1 MSMVRKAKG
10 ESESTYCALLDAAER
25 TFADKG
31 VSHTTL
37 NDVACAAGLT
47 RGAIYWHF
55 KDKSALLEAMC
66 DRVFLPMQS
75 LHNEITAS
83 AGNDPMAALRQM
95 MMHMLEQVARNERQR
110 KVFDI
115 MFHHCEKDDAMAF
128 FTNEKS
134 KRSECLSKLQALA
147 GEAVTRGKL
156 PAATDTKLVVQAIN
170 GYLIGLLYEWL
181 IDTDAYDLGTHAG
194 AMIDLFLAGLV
205 VKPPLRAAKS
215 AA

>member
-1 MSMVRKAKG
+1 MVRKAKG
-10 ESESTYCALLDAAER
+10 ESEATYCALLDAAEQ

-66 DRVFLPMQS
+66 DRVFLPMQT
-75 LHNEITAS
+75 LHNEITAT
-83 AGNDPMAALRQM
+83 AGNDPLAALRQM
-95 MMHMLEQVARNERQR
+95 MMHMLEQVSRNERQR

-115 MFHHCEKDDAMAF
+115 MFHHCEKDDDMAF

-134 KRSECLSKLQALA
+134 KRSECMSKIQLLV
-147 GEAVTRGKL
+147 GEVVTQGKL
-156 PAATDTKLVVQAIN
+156 PAATDTALVVQAIN

-181 IDTDAYDLGTHAG
+181 IDTNPYDLGKHAG

-205 VKPPLRAAKS
+205 IKPPLQVVS
-215 AA
+215 AN